1 MSEKQNFSHQGSSPM
16 TEKRLLENPWVG
28 SFVVPLAI
36 VLVGALIIFGVTS
49 LLSTDR
55 SYKDLVREMQSK
67 TFGNRWIAAYELSK
81 VLATS
86 SVPVDEIPWLV
97 ENLGDVYTSSA
108 DPRTREFVIAALGS
122 LKNPIVL
129 PYIYEGLKDTSE
141 NVQFHAIVSLG
152 NMPKETTID
161 WEAVYPLLSSPD
173 HAMRHSSVF
182 ALATHRVVGADEK
195 ILPLLND
202 DVGSV
207 RYAAATALINYQRE
221 EALPILREILALPI
235 EVDPLNPL
243 NEMQSAD
250 LKVNIINLLMKED
263 WKVLILELEN
273 VAKQEGASSL
283 SLKAQEALNQLK
295 N

>member
-1 MSEKQNFSHQGSSPM
+1 MPEKQNFSHQGSSPM

-86 SVPVDEIPWLV
+86 SVPADEIPWLV

-108 DPRTREFVIAALGS
+108 DARTREFVIAALGS
-122 LKNPIVL
+122 LRNPIVL
-129 PYIYEGLKDTSE
+129 PYLYEALRDASE

-152 NMPKETTID
+152 NMPKETEIN
-161 WEAVYPLLSSPD
+161 WQNVYPLLTSND

-182 ALATHRVVGADEK
+182 ALATHRVDGADEK

-202 DVGSV
+202 AVGSV
-207 RYAAATALINYQRE
+207 RYAAATALINYKRE
-221 EALPILREILALPI
+221 EALPTLREVLLLPI
-235 EVDPLNPL
+235 KVDALNPL

-250 LKVNIINLLMKED
+250 LKVNIINLLIKEN
-263 WKVLILELEN
+263 WKVLFSELEN
-273 VAKQEGASSL
+273 VAKQEGTSSL
-283 SLKAQEALNQLK
+283 SLKAREALNQLK